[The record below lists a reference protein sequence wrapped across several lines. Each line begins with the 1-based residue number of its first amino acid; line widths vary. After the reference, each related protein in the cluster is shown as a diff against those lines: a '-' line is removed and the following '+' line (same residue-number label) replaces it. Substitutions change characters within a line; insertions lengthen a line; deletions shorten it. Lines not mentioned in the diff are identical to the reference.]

1 MITEIAILDVKPGQ
15 ESAFEADFKLA
26 GKYISAINGYME
38 HALKKCIE
46 KPNRYILIAKWQKI
60 EDHEIGFR
68 QSPEYVEWKKLQHH
82 YYDPFPE
89 VQHYVDVFP

>member
-46 KPNRYILIAKWQKI
+46 QPNR
-60 EDHEIGFR
+60 
-68 QSPEYVEWKKLQHH
+68 
-82 YYDPFPE
+82 
-89 VQHYVDVFP
+89 